1 MDRGAKK
8 EQGFD
13 DDDDD
18 ESSRIECQLSHLPE
32 TENEGGTIRE
42 IIIIIIEGIAGRR
55 GRGRAGDDELYG
67 ERGDE

>member
-1 MDRGAKK
+1 MPMDRGAKK

-42 IIIIIIEGIAGRR
+42 IIIIIESIAGRR
-55 GRGRAGDDELYG
+55 GRGKSR
-67 ERGDE
+67 RR